1 MWRAVFVGW
10 AFLLGCLPADPP
22 GFRRDAG
29 VRSKPNRAKTS
40 GGTDAG
46 RATARLRT
54 KPSSEAALVSSASAA
69 TLLAEEF
76 SDDFERAD
84 LGPDWN
90 ATSSVWRI
98 ENGRLCGER
107 AKNRGVWLARR
118 LPKNARIEFVA
129 TSGSPNG
136 DIKAEVWGDG
146 ASAAKGTSYVD
157 ATSYIVIFGGWK
169 NSLHVLAR
177 LNEHGSDRL
186 EHKLVP
192 GSDDPRTRPV
202 SEGRSYRFE
211 IERSDGHT
219 VRFTVDDTL
228 LHSFDDPE
236 PLAGPGHEYFG
247 FNDWDVPVCFD
258 DVLVTP
264 LPG

>member
-1 MWRAVFVGW
+1 MKI
-10 AFLLGCLPADPP
+10 PNPP
-22 GFRRDAG
+22 GAAD
-29 VRSKPNRAKTS
+29 
-40 GGTDAG
+40 
-46 RATARLRT
+46 
-54 KPSSEAALVSSASAA
+54 AALLSD
-69 TLLAEEF
+69 EF
-76 SDDFERAD
+76 SDDFERSV
-84 LGPDWN
+84 LGSDWK
-90 ATSSVWRI
+90 ATSGAWRI
-98 ENGRLCGER
+98 DNGRLCGER
-107 AKNRGVWLARR
+107 ARNHGVWLERR

-157 ATSYIVIFGGWK
+157 ATSYIVVFGGWK

-177 LNEHGSDRL
+177 LNEHGSDRR
-186 EHKLVP
+186 EIRLVP
-192 GSDDPRTRPV
+192 GSEDPRTAPV

-211 IERSDGHT
+211 IERTDGHT
-219 VRFTVDDTL
+219 LRFSVDDTL
-228 LHSFDDPE
+228 IHTFDDSE

-264 LPG
+264 LEG

>member
-1 MWRAVFVGW
+1 MWRVAFVG
-10 AFLLGCLPADPP
+10 AVMAGGCLPADPP
-22 GFRRDAG
+22 DFRRDAG
-29 VRSKPNRAKTS
+29 VRPKVA
-40 GGTDAG
+40 
-46 RATARLRT
+46 RT
-54 KPSSEAALVSSASAA
+54 KKSADRAATKPQKSAA
-69 TLLAEEF
+69 AAKGVDAAVLSEEF
-76 SDDFERAD
+76 SDDFERET
-84 LGPDWN
+84 LGPNWN

-98 ENGRLCGER
+98 DSGRLCGER
-107 AKNRGVWLARR
+107 AKNRGVWLAKR

-129 TSGSPNG
+129 TSGSPSG

-177 LNEHGSDRL
+177 LDEHASNRREVRL
-186 EHKLVP
+186 IP
-192 GSDDPRTRPV
+192 GSDDLRTAPV
-202 SEGRSYRFE
+202 AEGRSYRFE

-219 VRFTVDDTL
+219 VRFSVDDTL
-228 LHSFDDPE
+228 IHTFDDPE

-264 LPG
+264 LEG

>member
-1 MWRAVFVGW
+1 MWRVAFALPVFV
-10 AFLLGCLPADPP
+10 AACLPADPP
-22 GFRRDAG
+22 DFRRDAG
-29 VRSKPNRAKTS
+29 VRQKSVRAKKNPS
-40 GGTDAG
+40 G
-46 RATARLRT
+46 TASVRPST
-54 KPSSEAALVSSASAA
+54 KAASALVPSKSPDAA
-69 TLLAEEF
+69 MLTDEF
-76 SDDFERAD
+76 SDDFERTA

-90 ATSSVWRI
+90 ATSEVWKI

-107 AKNRGVWLARR
+107 AKNHGVWLARR

-177 LNEHGSDRL
+177 LNEHGSNRR
-186 EHKLVP
+186 EVRLVP
-192 GSDDPRTRPV
+192 GSEDLRTAPV
-202 SEGRSYRFE
+202 AEGRSYRFE

-219 VRFTVDDTL
+219 LRFSVDDTL
-228 LHSFDDPE
+228 IHTFEDAE

-264 LPG
+264 LEG